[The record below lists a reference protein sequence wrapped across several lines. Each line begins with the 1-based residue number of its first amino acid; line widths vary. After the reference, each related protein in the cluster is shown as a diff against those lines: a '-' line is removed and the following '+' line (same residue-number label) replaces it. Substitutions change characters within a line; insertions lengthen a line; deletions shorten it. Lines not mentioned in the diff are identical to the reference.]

1 MDGADWLTV
10 DPDLNIE
17 APALREILALWQC
30 KCGDRAMPARS
41 DFGPEELRAHMGWI
55 VLVDVEPAPLR
66 FRYRLIGTELTQ
78 WVGRDSTGRYLDE
91 LYAPE
96 IYDTAISAYLAAI
109 ERRRPV
115 RAHGRFLHA
124 EKGHLPFESLDMP
137 LSADGETVSMI
148 MSRDQIHPP
157 PPRRFGA

>member
-91 LYAPE
+91 LYDPE
-96 IYDTAISAYLAAI
+96 VYDTAISAY
-109 ERRRPV
+109 RRVVAQKCPLRV
-115 RAHGRFLHA
+115 HGRMRHA
-124 EKGHLPFESLDMP
+124 EKGHIAFESLDLP
-137 LSADGETVSMI
+137 LSDDGETVSMI
-148 MSRDQIHPP
+148 MTRGT
-157 PPRRFGA
+157 FG